1 MNQLKKILLKL
12 HGENKS
18 KLRWLYVDKQIYI
31 ASVCSSEQ
39 PIEDERVFRYHELS
53 FRFTGTGMR
62 HPERMNLLVYIPQ
75 ETVDAGDTSP
85 HLPQGTTSSFPQGMA
100 SDLPQETA
108 FSFPQGM
115 ASVIPQE
122 TASVIPREMT
132 SVIPR
137 EDYLLRI
144 LSPEIA
150 RLSLGLENDHKDSRE
165 KASFECQTVNEC
177 ILRRNG
183 LVYNPEK
190 KAYVLRILFRMPLIN
205 GTGIN
210 AKSGLKALRDILES
224 IELTLKNLDREM
236 LKTHIQTYRRQMEIQ
251 DWLLSHDKVAFI
263 ADGSILPRQGEQTA
277 PNGNTVPMEGA
288 VPFASPSDLQ
298 ETLILSDGFRLTGMA
313 LPKGVTVITGGGY
326 SGKSTLLNALENG
339 IYHHIPGDGREYV
352 ISLTDSTK
360 IYAEDG
366 RPVHCMDLSCFFR
379 EQSPELSFRRFSTA
393 HASGSVSQA
402 ANTLEAV
409 YAGCRLL
416 LIDEDTS
423 ATNFMIRDPL
433 IRRLVTKEPI
443 IPFTDRVRPLY
454 SQTGISTVLVIG
466 GSGEY
471 LPHADLCL
479 LMEDYTPRNVTA
491 LVRELT
497 KAVPSE
503 TQEDVLPLPEHRL
516 FKCPESAQPFHIS
529 QCVSVDNAHYI
540 QIDDYTSD
548 VTRLTS
554 LVSLGQFH
562 TLAWL
567 LERFLSLPAGSV
579 HECRLLASRLT
590 SLIFEPEIIDRV
602 QEESCLFTLWL
613 EEIRPADLLAA
624 LFRMRGIQ
632 VIPAG
637 DEP

>member
-1 MNQLKKILLKL
+1 M
-12 HGENKS
+12 
-18 KLRWLYVDKQIYI
+18 
-31 ASVCSSEQ
+31 
-39 PIEDERVFRYHELS
+39 
-53 FRFTGTGMR
+53 
-62 HPERMNLLVYIPQ
+62 
-75 ETVDAGDTSP
+75 
-85 HLPQGTTSSFPQGMA
+85 
-100 SDLPQETA
+100 
-108 FSFPQGM
+108 
-115 ASVIPQE
+115 
-122 TASVIPREMT
+122 
-132 SVIPR
+132 
-137 EDYLLRI
+137 
-144 LSPEIA
+144 
-150 RLSLGLENDHKDSRE
+150 
-165 KASFECQTVNEC
+165 
-177 ILRRNG
+177 
-183 LVYNPEK
+183 
-190 KAYVLRILFRMPLIN
+190 
-205 GTGIN
+205 
-210 AKSGLKALRDILES
+210 
-224 IELTLKNLDREM
+224 
-236 LKTHIQTYRRQMEIQ
+236 
-251 DWLLSHDKVAFI
+251 
-263 ADGSILPRQGEQTA
+263 
-277 PNGNTVPMEGA
+277 
-288 VPFASPSDLQ
+288 
-298 ETLILSDGFRLTGMA
+298 
-313 LPKGVTVITGGGY
+313 TVITGGGY
-326 SGKSTLLNALENG
+326 SGKSTLLNALEIG

-443 IPFTDRVRPLY
+443 IPFTDRVRSLY
-454 SQTGISTVLVIG
+454 SQAGISTVLVIG

-497 KAVPSE
+497 KAAPSK

-567 LERFLSLPAGSV
+567 LERFLSAPAGSV
-579 HECRLLASRLT
+579 SECRQLASRLT

-624 LFRMRGIQ
+624 LFRMRGIE
-632 VIPAG
+632 IITADNKP
-637 DEP
+637 